1 MKIPLLDLIFQ
12 LSFAVS
18 VVLGI
23 IFTFLSLFQPK
34 RKYAV
39 WVLGIYS
46 ILASTGVG
54 KLSWTDLLVLFIL
67 EISIIELDFLHN
79 IAVIIRGDDRTLMEY
94 MILNT
99 LWTKQVNKCQDLS
112 IIFTFGMDFSAP
124 SEKQAF
130 QEAGAKLIGEGL
142 ITKTSNGQCALTIR
156 GFEYCKKHYKKFPP
170 EQWWPEETINEEN
183 LKMVIKKSAIG
194 TGTDGPKKVRL
205 DV

>member
-1 MKIPLLDLIFQ
+1 M
-12 LSFAVS
+12 S

-46 ILASTGVG
+46 ILVSAIAAKAFLMYFVA
-54 KLSWTDLLVLFIL
+54 LFIL
-67 EISIIELDFLHN
+67 EISVI
-79 IAVIIRGDDRTLMEY
+79 IIRGDSRTLMEY

-99 LWTKQVNKCQDLS
+99 LWTKQVNKWPDLS
-112 IIFTFGMDFSAP
+112 ILFTFGMNFSAP

-142 ITKTSNGQCALTIR
+142 ITETSNGQYALTIR

-183 LKMVIKKSAIG
+183 LKMVIKTGAIG
-194 TGTDGPKKVRL
+194 TSTDGPKKVRL
-205 DV
+205 DA